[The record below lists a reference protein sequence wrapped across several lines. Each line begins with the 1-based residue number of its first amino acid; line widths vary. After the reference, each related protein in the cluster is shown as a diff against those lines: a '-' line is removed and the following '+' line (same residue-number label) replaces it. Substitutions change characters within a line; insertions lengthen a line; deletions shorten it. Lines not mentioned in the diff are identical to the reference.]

1 MKIIRV
7 VAGAIIKDGRLLA
20 ALRGPGMSQAGL
32 WELPGG
38 KVEPGET
45 DGEALAREL
54 EEELG
59 VRVVVASCFA
69 EDVHHRATG
78 GGLHLVAML
87 VTDPPGQR
95 SEPTALEHDAIA
107 WVSFP
112 EVGAVRWADGDR
124 RLIAA
129 LLRHHGLD
137 PALVAEVP

>member
-1 MKIIRV
+1 MMRV
-7 VAGAIIKDGRLLA
+7 VAGAWVREGAVLA
-20 ALRGPGMSQAGL
+20 ALRPPHKQLGGF